1 MKKILLSTALVAMGA
16 SMASAADFEVY
27 LSTNV
32 PAEGAEI
39 EYTKVEE
46 GASFTV
52 NGIHVGEEHDFG
64 FMYLA
69 QGESCAFVK
78 LVNLSGAAKSLTINK
93 TLEYDNS
100 VIPEANGNPI
110 GTFQTCIESSRETP
124 FAVNLA
130 AGAATNGGV
139 GDHLGYAITFQSK
152 DQKDQ
157 IKLDTKYNFTVTDGS
172 STLAFSVLYKADNS
186 GVKNVEFDENMP
198 KEYYN
203 MQGVR
208 VAVPE
213 VGGIYIIKQ
222 GNKVA
227 KQIVR

>member
-1 MKKILLSTALVAMGA
+1 MKKILLSTALFAMGA
-16 SMASAADFEVY
+16 TLASAADFEVY
-27 LSTNV
+27 LSTKV

-52 NGIHVGEEHDFG
+52 DGIHFGEEYDFG
-64 FMYLA
+64 TFYLA

-78 LVNLSGAAKSLTINK
+78 LVNLSSASKSLTINK
-93 TLEYDNS
+93 SLEYDNS
-100 VIPEANGNPI
+100 VIPEAGGNPI
-110 GTFQTCIESSRETP
+110 GTFQTCIESCHDTP
-124 FAVNLA
+124 FDVTLA
-130 AGAATNGGV
+130 GDDSTKGGV
-139 GDHLGYAITFQSK
+139 ADHLGYTITFQNR
-152 DQKDQ
+152 DQKNE
-157 IKLDTKYNFTVTDGS
+157 IKLDTKYNFTVSDGS
-172 STLAFSVLYKADNS
+172 STLAFSVLYNSDNS
-186 GVKNVEFDENMP
+186 GVNAVEFDENMP

-203 MQGVR
+203 LQGVR

-213 VGGIYIIKQ
+213 VGGMYIIKQ